1 MNYSVYRISDGVV
14 IRSGIAKEEDVS
26 LQVTEGDGLAVLS
39 GVKGQPGRT
48 KVENGEVVPYTPPP
62 PAPAVPTSVSPW
74 QMRRALNQ
82 LGLRSTVEAAVAA
95 ADQDTKD
102 GWEFATEFRRDN
114 TLLLGMAASLN
125 MADQDLDD
133 LFTLAASFQ

>member
-14 IRSGIAKEEDVS
+14 VRSGVAKEEDIPF
-26 LQVTEGDGLAVLS
+26 QVTEGDGLAVLS
-39 GVKGQPGRT
+39 GEKGQPGRT
-48 KVENGEVVPYTPPP
+48 RVVDGVLEDIPVQ
-62 PAPAVPTSVSPW
+62 ASSVPSAVSPW

-82 LGLRSTVEAAVAA
+82 LGLRATVEAAVAV

-114 TLLLGMAASLN
+114 ALLGAMAANLN
-125 MADQDLDD
+125 MSEQDLDD
-133 LFTLAASFQ
+133 LFTLAASFS

>member
-1 MNYSVYRISDGVV
+1 MIYSTYRKDTGLFLGRGSYMNPADEPAETASTGVLL
-14 IRSGIAKEEDVS
+14 GIW
-26 LQVTEGDGLAVLS
+26 GDPLT
-39 GVKGQPGRT
+39 Q

-114 TLLLGMAASLN
+114 ALLLGMAASLN